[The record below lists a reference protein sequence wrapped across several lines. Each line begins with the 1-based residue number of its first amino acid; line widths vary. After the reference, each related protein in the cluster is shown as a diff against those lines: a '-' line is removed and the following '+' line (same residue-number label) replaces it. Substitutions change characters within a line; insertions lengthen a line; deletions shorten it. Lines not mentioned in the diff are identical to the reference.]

1 VRHIRRGVHEPLL
14 FTVGAWLPLKREK
27 LCSVGT
33 ATGEL
38 TELHMNDRAK
48 PGSAGVEAADRAH
61 FAFPLYKRQ
70 KFQIWLS
77 LLTS

>member
-1 VRHIRRGVHEPLL
+1 M
-14 FTVGAWLPLKREK
+14 PLKREK

-48 PGSAGVEAADRAH
+48 PGSACVE
-61 FAFPLYKRQ
+61 
-70 KFQIWLS
+70 
-77 LLTS
+77 